1 MQDSVGQMKVT
12 VFDNESNPYKKVYE
26 GVFTDDKSYEK
37 WTVVEELGIQLPFLN
52 KLGSKKK
59 KDYKMERTG
68 PELVGALP
76 IYRMPA
82 IS

>member
-1 MQDSVGQMKVT
+1 MKVT

-59 KDYKMERTG
+59 KDYKME
-68 PELVGALP
+68 
-76 IYRMPA
+76 
-82 IS
+82 